1 MATALATAHRKLDDT
16 RDLGLGFKMKI
27 TKQQLRKLIRETLDT
42 TWSGRSRKFS
52 RPDRKLVREMGR
64 ETLLISDLQL
74 MAQDIV
80 SGASDD
86 YDADEERLP
95 WEDASHGLDLEYL
108 ATDNVAIRQA
118 LESANWDDDDIGY
131 FLELSYEDREQ
142 LLRDAA
148 GEA

>member
-1 MATALATAHRKLDDT
+1 
-16 RDLGLGFKMKI
+16 MKI
-27 TKQQLRKLIRETLDT
+27 TKRQLRKLIRETLDT
-42 TWSGRSRKFS
+42 TWPGRSRKFS

-64 ETLLISDLQL
+64 EELLISDLQL
-74 MAQDIV
+74 MAQDVV

-86 YDADEERLP
+86 YDAGEELLP
-95 WEDASHGLDLEYL
+95 WEDESHGLDLGYL
-108 ATDNVAIRQA
+108 AQDNYTIRQA
-118 LESANWDDDDIGY
+118 LESAGWDDDEIGY

>member
-1 MATALATAHRKLDDT
+1 
-16 RDLGLGFKMKI
+16 MKI
-27 TKQQLRKLIRETLDT
+27 TKRQLRKLIRETLDT
-42 TWSGRSRKFS
+42 TWPGRSRKFS

-86 YDADEERLP
+86 YDADEELLP
-95 WEDASHGLDLEYL
+95 WEDASHGLDLESLSQDSY
-108 ATDNVAIRQA
+108 AIRQA
-118 LESANWDDDDIGY
+118 LESAISGWDDDDIGY
-131 FLELSYEDREQ
+131 FLELSYKEREQ

>member
-1 MATALATAHRKLDDT
+1 
-16 RDLGLGFKMKI
+16 MKI
-27 TKQQLRKLIRETLDT
+27 TKRQLRKLIRETLDT
-42 TWSGRSRKFS
+42 TWPARSRKFS

-86 YDADEERLP
+86 YDADEELLP

-108 ATDNVAIRQA
+108 AQDSYAIKQA
-118 LESANWDDDDIGY
+118 LKSARHWDGERRWDDDAIDY
-131 FLELSYEDREQ
+131 FLELDHGQRLQWLE
-142 LLRDAA
+142 DAA

>member
-1 MATALATAHRKLDDT
+1 
-16 RDLGLGFKMKI
+16 MKI

-42 TWSGRSRKFS
+42 TWPGRSRKFS

-64 ETLLISDLQL
+64 EELLISDLQL
-74 MAQDIV
+74 MAQDVV

-86 YDADEERLP
+86 YDAGEELLP
-95 WEDASHGLDLEYL
+95 WEDESHGLDLGYL
-108 ATDNVAIRQA
+108 AQDNYTIRQA
-118 LESANWDDDDIGY
+118 LESAGWDDDEIGY

>member
-1 MATALATAHRKLDDT
+1 
-16 RDLGLGFKMKI
+16 MKI
-27 TKQQLRKLIRETLDT
+27 TKRQLKKLIRETLDT
-42 TWSGRSRKFS
+42 TWPARSRKFS

-86 YDADEERLP
+86 YDADEELLP
-95 WEDASHGLDLEYL
+95 WEDASHGLDLESLSQDSY
-108 ATDNVAIRQA
+108 AIRQA
-118 LESANWDDDDIGY
+118 LESAISGWDDDDIGY
-131 FLELSYEDREQ
+131 FLELSYKEREQ

>member
-1 MATALATAHRKLDDT
+1 
-16 RDLGLGFKMKI
+16 MKI
-27 TKQQLRKLIRETLDT
+27 TKRQLRKLIRETLDT
-42 TWSGRSRKFS
+42 TWPARYRKFS

-86 YDADEERLP
+86 YDADEELLP
-95 WEDASHGLDLEYL
+95 WEDASHGLDLESLSQDSY
-108 ATDNVAIRQA
+108 AIRQA
-118 LESANWDDDDIGY
+118 LESAISGWDDDDIGY
-131 FLELSYEDREQ
+131 FLELSYKEREQ

>member
-1 MATALATAHRKLDDT
+1 
-16 RDLGLGFKMKI
+16 MKI

-42 TWSGRSRKFS
+42 TWPRRSRKFS
-52 RPDRKLVREMGR
+52 RSGRKLVREMGR
-64 ETLLISDLQL
+64 ETLTINDSQL

-86 YDADEERLP
+86 YDADEELLP
-95 WEDASHGLDLEYL
+95 WEDESHGLDLEYL
-108 ATDNVAIRQA
+108 AQDSYAIKQA
-118 LESANWDDDDIGY
+118 LKSARRWDGERRWDDDAIDY
-131 FLELSYEDREQ
+131 FLELHPKQRLQ

>member
-1 MATALATAHRKLDDT
+1 
-16 RDLGLGFKMKI
+16 MKI

-42 TWSGRSRKFS
+42 TWPGRSRKFS

-64 ETLLISDLQL
+64 ETLTIPDLQL
-74 MAQDIV
+74 MAQDVV

-86 YDADEERLP
+86 YDADEELLP
-95 WEDASHGLDLEYL
+95 WEDESHGLDLEYL
-108 ATDNVAIRQA
+108 AQDSYAIRQA
-118 LESANWDDDDIGY
+118 LESAGWDDDEIGY
-131 FLELSYEDREQ
+131 FLELDHGQRLQ

>member
-1 MATALATAHRKLDDT
+1 
-16 RDLGLGFKMKI
+16 MKI
-27 TKQQLRKLIRETLDT
+27 TKRQLKKLIRETLDT
-42 TWSGRSRKFS
+42 TWPGRSRKFS

-86 YDADEERLP
+86 YDADEELLP
-95 WEDASHGLDLEYL
+95 WEDASHGLDLESLSQDSY
-108 ATDNVAIRQA
+108 AIRQA
-118 LESANWDDDDIGY
+118 LESAISGWDDDDIGY
-131 FLELSYEDREQ
+131 FLELSYKEREQ